1 MSKKKKAVICVQ
13 INLFL
18 IVENIKMYLNLRKI
32 MKKYDKLTTNKI
44 SYNIEMFYK
53 LHHPF
58 CSLSCIMSTAPSK
71 PSAPQ
76 SSI

>member
-1 MSKKKKAVICVQ
+1 MC
-13 INLFL
+13 
-18 IVENIKMYLNLRKI
+18 LNLRKL

-44 SYNIEMFYK
+44 SYNIEIFYK
-53 LHHPF
+53 LHHAF

-71 PSAPQ
+71 PNAPK